1 MVGVIVDFDYVDD
14 VQYYVFGVYV
24 LWQDVID
31 GDCYCF
37 GFVLQQVLGCQYMV
51 DFVGVDVEGQCV
63 ECIVGGGVVVVVD
76 DGYVW
81 LGEFLF
87 WSDYVY
93 DVVVG

>member
-1 MVGVIVDFDYVDD
+1 M
-14 VQYYVFGVYV
+14 
-24 LWQDVID
+24 
-31 GDCYCF
+31 
-37 GFVLQQVLGCQYMV
+37 
-51 DFVGVDVEGQCV
+51 
-63 ECIVGGGVVVVVD
+63 GGGVVVVVD